1 MIRKIKIELLEG
13 GVMPM
18 KATFGSAAYDVY
30 ISKDV
35 DMVLEYGERM
45 AVPLGFKMELPQ
57 GLAAVIQPRSG
68 FSLKGMAAREWDGSR
83 GRRLNADVLIG
94 LIDSDYRGEVHAIIR
109 ANDSIAGTIPE
120 GTRIAQ
126 MRIVTVPDTEL
137 VGGIV
142 NGSGR
147 GKDGF
152 GSTGIR

>member
-1 MIRKIKIELLEG
+1 
-13 GVMPM
+13 MPM

-30 ISKDV
+30 TSKDV

-68 FSLKGMAAREWDGSR
+68 FSLK